1 MQRLVAVTVLALLA
15 RCAAPSQAP
24 PATTTF
30 DAKHSGS
37 RPPLLQSKADPA
49 ESENRSDPFASA
61 LLVGGDVKAPSM
73 IEWAKAA
80 SPKGAK
86 CRGLVMARVV
96 IDETGTVV
104 HAEDITPNPDEF
116 TAAWVESYRKSR
128 YRPATRNGVP
138 VRVQFHQSSQIKCA
152 R

>member
-1 MQRLVAVTVLALLA
+1 MQRLVAVTVFALLT
-15 RCAAPSQAP
+15 RCAGPSEAP
-24 PATTTF
+24 PATTTS
-30 DAKHSGS
+30 DTKQSGS
-37 RPPLLQSKADPA
+37 RPLLSQSKVDPD

-61 LLVGGDVKAPSM
+61 LLVGADVKAPLM
-73 IEWAKAA
+73 IEWANAA

-104 HAEDITPNPDEF
+104 YAEDITPNPDEF
-116 TAAWVESYRKSR
+116 TASWVESYRKSR

>member
-1 MQRLVAVTVLALLA
+1 VQRLIAVTVFAFLA
-15 RCAAPSQAP
+15 RCAAPSEAP
-24 PATTTF
+24 PSTTIPGPEP
-30 DAKHSGS
+30 SVS
-37 RPPLLQSKADPA
+37 RPPLSQSKAHND
-49 ESENRSDPFASA
+49 ESKIQNDPFASA
-61 LLVGGDVKAPSM
+61 LLVGGAVKAPLM
-73 IEWAKAA
+73 IEHANAA

-104 HAEDITPNPDEF
+104 YAEDITPNPDKF

-128 YRPATRNGVP
+128 YRPATRDGVP